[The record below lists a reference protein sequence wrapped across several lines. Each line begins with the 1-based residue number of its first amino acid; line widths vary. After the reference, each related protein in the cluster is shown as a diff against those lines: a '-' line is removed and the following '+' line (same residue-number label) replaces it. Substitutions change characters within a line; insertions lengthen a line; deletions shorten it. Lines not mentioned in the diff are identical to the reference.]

1 MPRAPFTTKLAPVSG
16 WNSAATVRSD
26 RDHAPMRRGRAAST
40 TPPPTD
46 VSRIAHAEPLNSGN
60 DIGNG
65 SSVCESK
72 KPTIEFVGLQNLEL
86 TYLIEYV

>member
-1 MPRAPFTTKLAPVSG
+1 
-16 WNSAATVRSD
+16 
-26 RDHAPMRRGRAAST
+26 MRRGRAAST